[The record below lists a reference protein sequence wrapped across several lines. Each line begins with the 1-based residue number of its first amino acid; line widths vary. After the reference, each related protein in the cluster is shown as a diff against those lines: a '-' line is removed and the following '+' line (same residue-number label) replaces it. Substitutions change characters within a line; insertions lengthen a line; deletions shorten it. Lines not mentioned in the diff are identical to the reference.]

1 MGYFRNEK
9 KEKQITLMYFFCHS
23 LACSK
28 TEKFLV
34 PNSET
39 RTHRSHM
46 RLSIEYP
53 KLARA
58 FSSSLFF
65 LDPYVNGILFI
76 QRLYM

>member
-23 LACSK
+23 LAYNK

-34 PNSET
+34 LNSET

-46 RLSIEYP
+46 RLSMEYP
-53 KLARA
+53 KLART
-58 FSSSLFF
+58 FSSSLQ
-65 LDPYVNGILFI
+65 DPYVNGILFI